1 MSLVRGGPG
10 QNEWP
15 WIRAKQKP
23 FSAYLRDFL
32 SFRNQVKTHLKCNM
46 FNETEKQLNLSL
58 RKTPFDI
65 ENIIT
70 SESHLLN
77 LYDTNSFGFVVFL

>member
-1 MSLVRGGPG
+1 
-10 QNEWP
+10 
-15 WIRAKQKP
+15 
-23 FSAYLRDFL
+23 
-32 SFRNQVKTHLKCNM
+32 M